1 MSTSLNYNMN
11 KKKNELIKN
20 SATEIFKQQQLYPK
34 GGVVVYSHGLISTWQ
49 AFKIK
54 TGRWQHA

>member
-11 KKKNELIKN
+11 LKKKNELIKN

-34 GGVVVYSHGLISTWQ
+34 GG
-49 AFKIK
+49 
-54 TGRWQHA
+54 